1 MSIRRSLGVVLY
13 VLVSGTLPF
22 DGPTLLELR
31 DRVIKCQYRI
41 PFFLST
47 DCEHLLKGL
56 LVVEPDKR
64 FSLDQIARHP
74 WTLTSKGRDNLATAH
89 LLDVIATG
97 GEVKYLTTIQVRS
110 SGYYSQPHLPAL
122 GSSLYGSTIQHH

>member
-97 GEVKYLTTIQVRS
+97 GEVKYPTTIQVRS
-110 SGYYSQPHLPAL
+110 RGFYSQPLLPAL
-122 GSSLYGSTIQHH
+122 PR

>member
-1 MSIRRSLGVVLY
+1 MLIIAHSCLSILISRSLGVVLY

-31 DRVIKCQYRI
+31 DRVIKCQYRV

-56 LVVEPDKR
+56 LVIEPEKR
-64 FSLDQIARHP
+64 FSLDQ
-74 WTLTSKGRDNLATAH
+74 
-89 LLDVIATG
+89 VF
-97 GEVKYLTTIQVRS
+97 V
-110 SGYYSQPHLPAL
+110 
-122 GSSLYGSTIQHH
+122 